1 MQKLMFIF
9 LKKTPKFKWKEH
21 NGVFYTGSSY
31 FAASV
36 YERYTFACMNFES

>member
-9 LKKTPKFKWKEH
+9 FLKHLNLNEEH

-36 YERYTFACMNFES
+36 YERYTFVCMNFES